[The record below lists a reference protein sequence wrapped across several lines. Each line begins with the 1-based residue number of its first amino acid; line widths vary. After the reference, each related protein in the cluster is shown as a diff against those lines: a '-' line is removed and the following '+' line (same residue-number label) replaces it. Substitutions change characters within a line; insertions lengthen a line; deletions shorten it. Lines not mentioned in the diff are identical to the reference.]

1 MKHPREWDAGI
12 YHQVSAPQRS
22 WGLRVLER
30 LELKGGEWVLDAG
43 CGTGR
48 VTLTLVERVR
58 ERGGHVVAMD
68 RSVEMARTAR
78 GTLPADVPVAAAD
91 LMAMPFRHVF
101 DVVFSTAT
109 LHWVLDQPALYRA
122 LARVLVSGGRL
133 HAQGGAEGNLERF
146 QQRVMALTATP
157 RFAPRFARWTE
168 PWRFL
173 SPGDVDGHLRLAGF
187 ERVRTWLE
195 PEPTPFTDRASF
207 RVFIEHVVLNA
218 W

>member
-78 GTLPADVPVAAAD
+78 GTLPADVPLAAAHPV
-91 LMAMPFRHVF
+91 AMPVRR
-101 DVVFSTAT
+101 
-109 LHWVLDQPALYRA
+109 VLD
-122 LARVLVSGGRL
+122 RL
-133 HAQGGAEGNLERF
+133 FR
-146 QQRVMALTATP
+146 TP
-157 RFAPRFARWTE
+157 
-168 PWRFL
+168 
-173 SPGDVDGHLRLAGF
+173 
-187 ERVRTWLE
+187 
-195 PEPTPFTDRASF
+195 
-207 RVFIEHVVLNA
+207 
-218 W
+218 